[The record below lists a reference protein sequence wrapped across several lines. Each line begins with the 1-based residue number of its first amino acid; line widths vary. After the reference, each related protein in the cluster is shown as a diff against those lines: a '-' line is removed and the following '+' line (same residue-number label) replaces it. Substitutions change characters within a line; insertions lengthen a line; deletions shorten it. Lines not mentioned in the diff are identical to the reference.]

1 MCLYTHSNTH
11 FFALCMKTRKTII
24 RSDTSSEVDEKI
36 DEIIVGHQ
44 TYLEKIKK
52 KKILSE
58 SNELVDICDKLIV

>member
-24 RSDTSSEVDEKI
+24 RSATSSEVDEKI

-44 TYLEKIKK
+44 AYLEKIK

>member
-24 RSDTSSEVDEKI
+24 RSATSSVVDEKI

-52 KKILSE
+52 KKLSE